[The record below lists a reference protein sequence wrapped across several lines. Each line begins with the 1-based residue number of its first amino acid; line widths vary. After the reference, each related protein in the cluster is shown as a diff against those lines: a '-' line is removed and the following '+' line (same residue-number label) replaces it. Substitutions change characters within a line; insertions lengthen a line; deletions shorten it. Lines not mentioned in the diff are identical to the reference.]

1 MKDETILQIARC
13 EEVGKARTDEKH
25 PCRTVVCSQPADTFQ
40 IPEPYNGHIEK
51 AEILFISSNPS
62 IDENERYPTDNWN
75 DTDII
80 NFFENRFENMPH
92 KEWSRYWKSIFKWAS
107 WILLKKEVGQKLS
120 DTEIDEIKSKIAIT
134 EIVHCKS
141 TTDTILSA
149 YCQKTCFNNH
159 FRHILELFKGKFIVV
174 VGKIASDYVNS
185 HLDKVLYD
193 GKIVIH
199 TPHPNRPVKGLTD
212 KARLECFFK
221 QIEKQS

>member
-1 MKDETILQIARC
+1 MKDDLLIEIARC
-13 EEVGKARTDEKH
+13 KELSAAKTDNNH
-25 PCRTVVCSQPADTFQ
+25 ACYSIVNSQGTAEFQ
-40 IPEPYNGHIEK
+40 IPEPWNGHIDTAK
-51 AEILFISSNPS
+51 ILFISSNPS
-62 IDENERYPTDNWN
+62 IDENERYPIGSWN

-80 NFFENRFENMPH
+80 NFFENRFKNMPYG
-92 KEWSRYWKSIFKWAS
+92 EWSRYWKSIFKWAS

-120 DTEIDEIKSKIAIT
+120 DTEIDELKSKIAIT

-149 YCQKTCFNNH
+149 YCQKTCFNKH
-159 FRHILELFKGKFIVV
+159 FRKVIELFNGKYIVA
-174 VGKIASDYVNS
+174 VGKIASDCINS

-212 KARLECFFK
+212 KARRECFFE